1 MGSFGGHVIPA
12 TLLFVYGFFLSL
24 HSMHTHHLL
33 SHPTLN
39 AYIYPPSASKLLS
52 SHAAPHLP
60 GLSRLLLN
68 RRVQNIA
75 YVCAILLAA
84 THASIELIL
93 WDGMWM
99 HMTPLQHSTMY
110 FLVVLCALI
119 GLGMDT
125 GMLPYTARYIVGIC
139 FWLCGFMFY
148 SHAQEG
154 LYNESIH
161 KVRETHTDITVPPS
175 TLCQYRRLILSELY
189 AVCAMFNHQM
199 VAYLFWAAGSIYIVY
214 SMLLASCFFSAARIG
229 SAGVTSE
236 SHVISPVLLAFTS
249 TFARLTS
256 LFIML
261 AGSWLFHIAFA
272 MYSPFVEDDIV
283 HPDHDAHTLYL
294 ELSWH
299 FLTITTIGLFIE
311 AFFRQ
316 QTGEWGQGNVR
327 RVRYERVNGGKS
339 VSDDGWLAGAA
350 KFTVDGEEE
359 ERTAVAEA
367 GRSKRDG
374 KVRKATNG
382 ATAAGRVEKRA
393 MAPADDAVL
402 IDEDGEGEYDI

>member
-33 SHPTLN
+33 SHPSLN

-52 SHAAPHLP
+52 SHAA
-60 GLSRLLLN
+60 
-68 RRVQNIA
+68 
-75 YVCAILLAA
+75 
-84 THASIELIL
+84 IELIL
-93 WDGMWM
+93 WDGMWA
-99 HMTPLQHSTMY
+99 HMTSLQHSTMY

-125 GMLPYTARYIVGIC
+125 GMLPYTARYIVGLC

-148 SHAQEG
+148 AHAQEG
-154 LYNESIH
+154 LFNESIH
-161 KVRETHTDITVPPS
+161 K
-175 TLCQYRRLILSELY
+175 
-189 AVCAMFNHQM
+189 M
-199 VAYLFWAAGSIYIVY
+199 VAYLFWAAGSIYMVY
-214 SMLLASCFFSAARIG
+214 SMLLASCFFSAARFG
-229 SAGVTSE
+229 HGGVTSE

-272 MYSPFVEDDIV
+272 MYSPFVQDDIV

-299 FLTITTIGLFIE
+299 FLAITTVGMFIE

-316 QTGEWGQGNVR
+316 QTGEWGQGNTR
-327 RVRYERVNGGKS
+327 RQRYERVNGGKS
-339 VSDDGWLAGAA
+339 ASDEGWAA
-350 KFTVDGEEE
+350 APKFTVDAADE
-359 ERTAVAEA
+359 EA
-367 GRSKRDG
+367 GRAKRDG
-374 KVRKATNG
+374 KARKATNG
-382 ATAAGRVEKRA
+382 SAAVSRAEKRVV
-393 MAPADDAVL
+393 APVEDVVL
-402 IDEDGEGEYDI
+402 IDEVEEDGEGEYDI

>member
-33 SHPTLN
+33 SHPSLN

-60 GLSRLLLN
+60 ALSRLLLN

-75 YVCAILLAA
+75 YVCAILLAS
-84 THASIELIL
+84 THAAIELIL
-93 WDGMWM
+93 WDGMWA
-99 HMTPLQHSTMY
+99 HMTSLQHSTMY

-125 GMLPYTARYIVGIC
+125 GMLPYTARYIVGLC

-148 SHAQEG
+148 AHAQEG
-154 LYNESIH
+154 LFNESIH
-161 KVRETHTDITVPPS
+161 K
-175 TLCQYRRLILSELY
+175 
-189 AVCAMFNHQM
+189 M
-199 VAYLFWAAGSIYIVY
+199 VAYLFWAAGSIYMVY

-229 SAGVTSE
+229 HGGVTSE

-299 FLTITTIGLFIE
+299 FLAITTVGMFIE

-316 QTGEWGQGNVR
+316 QTGEWGQGNTR
-327 RVRYERVNGGKS
+327 RQRYERVNGGKS
-339 VSDDGWLAGAA
+339 ASDEGWAA
-350 KFTVDGEEE
+350 APKFTVDAGE
-359 ERTAVAEA
+359 EA
-367 GRSKRDG
+367 GRAKRDG
-374 KVRKATNG
+374 KARKATNG
-382 ATAAGRVEKRA
+382 SAAVSRAEKRVV
-393 MAPADDAVL
+393 APVEDVVL
-402 IDEDGEGEYDI
+402 IDEVEEDGEGEYDI

>member
-12 TLLFVYGFFLSL
+12 TLLFVYGFFLQL

-33 SHPTLN
+33 SHPSLN
-39 AYIYPPSASKLLS
+39 AYLFPPSASKLLS
-52 SHAAPHLP
+52 SHNAPSLP
-60 GLSRLLLN
+60 ALSRLLLN

-75 YVCAILLAA
+75 YVCAILLAG

-99 HMTPLQHSTMY
+99 HMTSLQHSTMY
-110 FLVVLCALI
+110 FLVILCALI

-125 GMLPYTARYIVGIC
+125 GMLPYTVRYVVGIC

-161 KVRETHTDITVPPS
+161 K
-175 TLCQYRRLILSELY
+175 
-189 AVCAMFNHQM
+189 M
-199 VAYLFWAAGSIYIVY
+199 VSYLFWAAGSIYIVY

-229 SAGVTSE
+229 SNGVTSE

-299 FLTITTIGLFIE
+299 FLSITTVGMFIE

-316 QTGEWGQGNVR
+316 QTGEWGQGRAR
-327 RVRYERVNGGKS
+327 RVKYERVNGGKS
-339 VSDDGWLAGAA
+339 ASDEGWAA
-350 KFTVDGEEE
+350 SKFTVDAEDEDQ
-359 ERTAVAEA
+359 AAAAEA
-367 GRSKRDG
+367 GRTKRGG
-374 KVRKATNG
+374 KTKKAANGQNG
-382 ATAAGRVEKRA
+382 ATTAGRVEKRA
-393 MAPADDAVL
+393 AAPVDDVVL
-402 IDEDGEGEYDI
+402 IDEVEEEEGEYEV

>member
-1 MGSFGGHVIPA
+1 MIPA

-33 SHPTLN
+33 SHPHLN

-52 SHAAPHLP
+52 SHAAPRLP
-60 GLSRLLLN
+60 ALSRLLIN

-75 YVCAILLAA
+75 YVSAILLAG
-84 THASIELIL
+84 THASIELLL
-93 WDGMWM
+93 WDGLWM
-99 HMTPLQHSTMY
+99 HMTSLQHSTMY
-110 FLVVLCALI
+110 FLVILCALV

-154 LYNESIH
+154 LFNESIH
-161 KVRETHTDITVPPS
+161 K
-175 TLCQYRRLILSELY
+175 
-189 AVCAMFNHQM
+189 M
-199 VAYLFWAAGSIYIVY
+199 VAYLFWTAGSIYIVY

-229 SAGVTSE
+229 SGGVTSE
-236 SHVISPVLLAFTS
+236 ANVISPVLLAFTS

-272 MYSPFVEDDIV
+272 MYSPFVKDDIV

-299 FLTITTIGLFIE
+299 FLAITTVSMFTE

-316 QTGEWGQGNVR
+316 QTGEWGQGHVR
-327 RVRYERVNGGKS
+327 RLRYERVAGSKGA
-339 VSDDGWLAGAA
+339 SDEGWAAAA
-350 KFTVDGEEE
+350 KFTVDGEDEDQAGV
-359 ERTAVAEA
+359 TEA

-374 KVRKATNG
+374 KTRKATNASA
-382 ATAAGRVEKRA
+382 ATGRVEKRSV
-393 MAPADDAVL
+393 APVDNAVL
-402 IDEDGEGEYDI
+402 IDEADEEEDDGFNM

>member
-12 TLLFVYGFFLSL
+12 TLLFVYGFFLNL

-33 SHPTLN
+33 SHPALN
-39 AYIYPPSASKLLS
+39 AYLYPPSASKLLS
-52 SHAAPHLP
+52 THAAPQLP
-60 GLSRLLLN
+60 ALSRLCLN

-75 YVCAILLAA
+75 YMSAILLAS
-84 THASIELIL
+84 THAAIELIL

-99 HMTPLQHSTMY
+99 HMTSLQHSTMY
-110 FLVVLCALI
+110 FLVILCALV

-125 GMLPYTARYIVGIC
+125 GMLPYTARFIVGIC

-161 KVRETHTDITVPPS
+161 K
-175 TLCQYRRLILSELY
+175 
-189 AVCAMFNHQM
+189 M
-199 VAYLFWAAGSIYIVY
+199 VAYLFWAAGCIYIVY
-214 SMLLASCFFSAARIG
+214 SMLLASCLFSAARIATHG
-229 SAGVTSE
+229 GVTTD
-236 SHVISPVLLAFTS
+236 SPAINPTLIAFTS

-272 MYSPFVEDDIV
+272 MFSPFADGDIV

-299 FLTITTIGLFIE
+299 FLSITTVGLFIE

-316 QTGEWGQGNVR
+316 QTGEWGQGHLKR
-327 RVRYERVNGGKS
+327 RRYERVNGGKS
-339 VSDDGWLAGAA
+339 ASDEGWAAA
-350 KFTVDGEEE
+350 KQYAVDGEEE
-359 ERTAVAEA
+359 EEQTGGVEA
-367 GRSKRDG
+367 GRAKREG
-374 KVRKATNG
+374 KARKAANG
-382 ATAAGRVEKRA
+382 NAAAGRQEKRSV
-393 MAPADDAVL
+393 APAEDVVL
-402 IDEDGEGEYDI
+402 NDEGEEEAEGEFDI

>member
-33 SHPTLN
+33 SHPSLN

-52 SHAAPHLP
+52 THAAPNLP
-60 GLSRLLLN
+60 SLSKLLLN

-75 YVCAILLAA
+75 YVSAILLAG
-84 THASIELIL
+84 THAAIELIL
-93 WDGMWM
+93 WDGMWA
-99 HMTPLQHSTMY
+99 HMTSLQHSTMY
-110 FLVVLCALI
+110 FLVILCALI

-154 LYNESIH
+154 VFNDTIH
-161 KVRETHTDITVPPS
+161 K
-175 TLCQYRRLILSELY
+175 
-189 AVCAMFNHQM
+189 M
-199 VAYLFWAAGSIYIVY
+199 VSYLFWAAGTLYIVY
-214 SMLLASCFFSAARIG
+214 SMLLASCFFAAARIG
-229 SAGVTSE
+229 HGGVTSE
-236 SHVISPVLLAFTS
+236 SHVISPALLGFTS

-272 MYSPFVEDDIV
+272 MFSPFVDGDII
-283 HPDHDAHTLYL
+283 HPDSDAHTLYL

-299 FLTITTIGLFIE
+299 FLAITTVAMFIE
-311 AFFRQ
+311 AYFRQ
-316 QTGEWGQGNVR
+316 QTGEWGQGNASSR
-327 RVRYERVNGGKS
+327 RNTRYERVGHGSKAA
-339 VSDDGWLAGAA
+339 SDDGWVGGGAA
-350 KFTVDGEEE
+350 KFSVGEDEDE
-359 ERTAVAEA
+359 QHV
-367 GRSKRDG
+367 KRGEG
-374 KVRKATNG
+374 KVRKAANG
-382 ATAAGRVEKRA
+382 NANGHGVVAGGKAEKRVA
-393 MAPADDAVL
+393 AAAAPVDDVVL
-402 IDEDGEGEYDI
+402 IDEIEDEEEGEYNI